1 MRQGSKMKNQ
11 LHLLTKPAIAYTRTS
26 TSQQQISHEAQQQ
39 AINAFCEREGYH
51 IDRSFCDFA
60 SGTNTKRPGL
70 LAAIEQAKKTGAPIL
85 VLRIDRL
92 SRSVSHIS
100 QLLNSKVQF
109 VAVETG
115 FQADSFVLTIM
126 AAVAEHEH
134 KRISKR
140 LKECFS
146 VLREQGVVLGQPKE
160 VLDKARLKSIKTNRA
175 KGDATKD
182 RYREVFKL
190 IKSEGIT
197 SIRKTAER
205 LEVLNIPTPRGKQ
218 KWSLRTTSRL
228 MKSL

>member
-1 MRQGSKMKNQ
+1 MKNQ
-11 LHLLTKPAIAYTRTS
+11 LHLFTKPAIAYTRTS
-26 TSQQQISHEAQQQ
+26 TSQQQISHEAQLK
-39 AINAFCEREGYH
+39 AIADFCEREGLH
-51 IDRSFCDFA
+51 LDSHFQDFA
-60 SGTNTKRPGL
+60 SGTKTKRPGL
-70 LAAIEQAKKTGAPIL
+70 MAAIETAKKTGSPIL

-92 SRSVSHIS
+92 SRSVAHIS
-100 QLLNSKVQF
+100 QLLNSQVQF

-146 VLREQGVVLGQPKE
+146 VLKAQGRELGQPKE
-160 VLDKARLKSIKTNRA
+160 VLDEARLKSNETCRA
-175 KGDATKD
+175 KGDATKA
-182 RYREVFKL
+182 RYKEIFQL
-190 IKSEGIT
+190 IRGEGIT

-205 LEVLNIPTPRGKQ
+205 LETLNIPTPTGKK
-218 KWSLRTTSRL
+218 KWSLCTTSRM